1 MKPLLLLVATILL
14 LQLPAQAADE
24 PATKSPEPAK
34 ADEKLEIAK
43 CPICEKRVNPKCTLE
58 YEKKAY
64 TFNSASCRD
73 KWEKQREE
81 SLYHRLGGEPAMDAA
96 ITGFYKKVLADERI
110 NGFFEDVDMKRQ
122 ARKQKAFLSAA
133 FGGPEP
139 WKGKDL
145 RTAHKNL
152 DGLDDSHFDAV
163 AENLQATLT
172 ELKLDK
178 KLVDEVM
185 AIAGSVRGE
194 VLNRKKTEADNAKG
208 EEKPAAADSS
218 QAEEK

>member
-1 MKPLLLLVATILL
+1 MRQA
-14 LQLPAQAADE
+14 PALSRA
-24 PATKSPEPAK
+24 
-34 ADEKLEIAK
+34 
-43 CPICEKRVNPKCTLE
+43 E
-58 YEKKAY
+58 YEKKTYA
-64 TFNSASCRD
+64 FNSASCRG
-73 KWEKQREE
+73 KWEKQREQ
-81 SLYHRLGGEPAMDAA
+81 SLYHRLGGEPAMGAA

-110 NGFFEDVDMKRQ
+110 NGSFEDVDMKRQ

-172 ELKLDK
+172 ELKLDQ
-178 KLVDEVM
+178 KLIDEVM

-194 VLNRKKTEADNAKG
+194 VLNRKKPERDKAEEK
-208 EEKPAAADSS
+208 EKPAAVDSGK
-218 QAEEK
+218 AEGK